1 MVWKT
6 VQGARRRGD
15 AGAVRSSPR
24 RNRARSRYLGTAAWR
39 PHAGQWAL
47 PPACAAVTGISLPQT
62 QGRRKA
68 FIDGRLPCPK
78 KRRSRQY
85 LPFGGG
91 ILDQTPRRRK
101 KKLASGPRQGHN
113 PLPLGPPREPHRRLR
128 LERDGPWVSFWYRPP
143 SPRTVGW
150 VRVPRTDRRPRPVG
164 HPTCGRSG
172 RPRIGCSPLSRP
184 GRFQPAFPAF
194 TGGISGAGLA
204 HPLNHTVGF
213 PKDALDDRGMRE
225 SPGGRECR
233 SDRSPLAR

>member
-39 PHAGQWAL
+39 PHAGHGAL

-128 LERDGPWVSFWYRPP
+128 LERDGPWVSFRYRPP
-143 SPRTVGW
+143 PPAPSGGWGFPGQTGVPGRSVTPRVGDRAGPGSVVPLFRVPAVSSPRFL
-150 VRVPRTDRRPRPVG
+150 P
-164 HPTCGRSG
+164 
-172 RPRIGCSPLSRP
+172 SRE
-184 GRFQPAFPAF
+184 
-194 TGGISGAGLA
+194 
-204 HPLNHTVGF
+204 GF
-213 PKDALDDRGMRE
+213 PVLDL
-225 SPGGRECR
+225 PT
-233 SDRSPLAR
+233 P